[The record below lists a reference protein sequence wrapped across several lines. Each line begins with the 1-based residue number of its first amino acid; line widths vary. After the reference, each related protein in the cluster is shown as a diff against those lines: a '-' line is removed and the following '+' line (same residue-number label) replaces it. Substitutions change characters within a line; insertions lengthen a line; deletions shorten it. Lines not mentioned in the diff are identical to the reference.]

1 MVSRSHISGLKRFG
15 TVRGL
20 TIIALQA
27 LVVLFIVG
35 AGWLIYRRIPAS
47 SSEADYNQQTTDLQ
61 ILIRQT
67 PNSVGP
73 SLDVAVSLYPVD
85 IIAVRHEYF
94 TEPPKG
100 KRFEDFLKER
110 MKGRSPVSARLDKQG
125 RGSVSLPAG
134 SWWLHATLSG
144 DEQLE
149 WRLPVTVTGSKQ
161 VIELTP
167 QNAYTRSKTF

>member
-15 TVRGL
+15 TPRGL
-20 TIIALQA
+20 IIVALQA
-27 LVVLFIVG
+27 LLIFMLFG

-47 SSEADYNQQTTDLQ
+47 GAERDYNQQATDLQ
-61 ILIRQT
+61 IFIRQT
-67 PNSVGP
+67 PESVGP

-85 IIAVRHEYF
+85 IVAVRHEYF

-110 MKGRSPVSARLDKQG
+110 MKGRSPVNARLDKQG
-125 RGSVSLPAG
+125 RGSVSLPPG

-149 WRLPVTVTGSKQ
+149 WRLPVTVTGTKQ

>member
-1 MVSRSHISGLKRFG
+1 MKPVSTFRRLMIL
-15 TVRGL
+15 
-20 TIIALQA
+20 ALQA
-27 LVVLFIVG
+27 GLIFVLVG
-35 AGWLIYRRIPAS
+35 AAWMIYRQLPAG
-47 SSEADYNQQTTDLQ
+47 AAQTDSVQRTTLQ
-61 ILIRQT
+61 ILIKQT
-67 PNSVGP
+67 PDSVGQ

-85 IIAVRHEYF
+85 IIAVRHEFF
-94 TEPPKG
+94 TETRPG

-110 MKGRSPVSARLDKQG
+110 MKGRSPVNARLDKQG
-125 RGSVSLPAG
+125 SGSVSLPPG

-149 WRLPVTVTGSKQ
+149 WRLPVTVTGTKQ

>member
-1 MVSRSHISGLKRFG
+1 MASHSNIPGLERFG
-15 TVRGL
+15 TARGL
-20 TIIALQA
+20 TIVVLQA
-27 LVVLFIVG
+27 VLIFLLVG

-47 SSEADYNQQTTDLQ
+47 GAEADLNQQTTDLQ
-61 ILIRQT
+61 IFIRQT
-67 PNSVGP
+67 PEGLGP
-73 SLDVAVSLYPVD
+73 SLDVSVSLYPVD
-85 IIAVRHEYF
+85 IVAVRHEFF

-110 MKGRSPVSARLDKQG
+110 MKGRSPVNARLDKEG
-125 RGSVSLPAG
+125 HGSVSVAPG

-149 WRLPVTVTGSKQ
+149 WRLPVTVTGTKQ